1 MTPPLRT
8 SRVFVQWLVLV
19 GIFGLLA
26 ACRPA
31 PTPGAADAAAGPA
44 AAGAAATPG
53 PSLAFT
59 PCMLEH
65 PSGLSG
71 VKAECATLEVAENP
85 SGQGRRITLSIARHP
100 AISERK
106 AADPL
111 FVLAGGPGMAAQEMY
126 TAAAGAFARINRDRD
141 IILLDQRGTGRSTPL
156 QCKVD
161 PLLLAL
167 DRPEP
172 APAIRDALIETSTR
186 ECLDTLRA
194 KHDVAQ
200 YTTSVAVRDL
210 EAVRAALGAPRINLY
225 GVSYGSRVAQ
235 HYLRRYPD
243 RVRSVIL
250 DGVLPPGLAVGPA
263 IALDAEAALGMIL
276 RRCAA
281 QPACRKAFGDPADTY
296 KILRARLAAAPREV
310 RLADPRTGE
319 QRTVVF
325 GPGHLAGVLRL
336 SSYSTSTA
344 ALLPLAMHEAVT
356 KDNYVPLASASLMQL
371 DTVPTTIALGM
382 HHSVVCAE
390 DLPFIGEID
399 RARLATTY
407 MGTDLIDPLRRICAL
422 WPRGPLDDDFRQP
435 LQSSVPVLLLSG
447 SADPVTPP
455 AYAETALRGLTDARH
470 VVLQDEGHGQLG
482 ATCMDRI
489 LRDFVATPAPAK
501 LDLKCLEKRSTAP
514 FFTSLAGP
522 SP

>member
-1 MTPPLRT
+1 MPKVVARCLVLAGVVGWLTACGPAPPSGATGRVDT
-8 SRVFVQWLVLV
+8 SRVD
-19 GIFGLLA
+19 GS
-26 ACRPA
+26 
-31 PTPGAADAAAGPA
+31 
-44 AAGAAATPG
+44 ATPG
-53 PSLAFT
+53 PSLTFT

-71 VKAECATLEVAENP
+71 VKAECTTLEVPENL
-85 SGQGRRITLSIARHP
+85 SGQGRRIVLSIARHP

-111 FVLAGGPGMAAQEMY
+111 FVLAGGPGMGAQEMY
-126 TAAAGAFARINRDRD
+126 TAAAAAFARINRDRD

-156 QCKVD
+156 QCKLD
-161 PLLLAL
+161 PTLLTL
-167 DRPEP
+167 DGPPP
-172 APAIRDALIETSTR
+172 ARAARDAMIDTATR
-186 ECLDTLRA
+186 ECLDTLQA
-194 KHDVAQ
+194 QHDVAQ

-210 EAVRAALGAPRINLY
+210 EAVREALGIVRLNIY

-276 RRCAA
+276 RRCAT

-296 KILRARLAAAPREV
+296 NMLRARLAAAPRSV
-310 RLADPRTGE
+310 RLPDPRSGE
-319 QRTVVF
+319 PRTVVL
-325 GPGHLAGVLRL
+325 GPAHLAMVLRL
-336 SSYSTSTA
+336 SSYSTPTA

-356 KDNYVPLASASLMQL
+356 KENYIPLASALLMQL
-371 DTVPTTIALGM
+371 DTVPDSIAIGM

-399 RARLATTY
+399 RARLDKTY
-407 MGTDLIDPLRRICAL
+407 MGTDLIDPLRRICAQ
-422 WPRGPLDDDFRQP
+422 WPRGPVDEDFRRP

-455 AYAETALRGLTDARH
+455 AYAETASRGLTAARH

-482 ATCMDRI
+482 ATCMDRV
-489 LRDFVATPAPAK
+489 LRDFVATPVPAK
-501 LDLKCLEKRSTAP
+501 LDLGCLEKRVASP

-522 SP
+522 TP

>member
-8 SRVFVQWLVLV
+8 PTGFAQILTLAGVL
-19 GIFGLLA
+19 GLLT
-26 ACRPA
+26 ACSPA
-31 PTPGAADAAAGPA
+31 PNAAA
-44 AAGAAATPG
+44 
-53 PSLAFT
+53 PSAPTDPVLTFT

-71 VKAECATLEVAENP
+71 VKAECATLEVPENL
-85 SGQGRRITLSIARHP
+85 SGQGRRIMLSIARHP

-106 AADPL
+106 ATDPL
-111 FVLAGGPGMAAQEMY
+111 FVLAGGPGMGAQEMY
-126 TAAAGAFARINRDRD
+126 TASAGAFARINRDRD
-141 IILLDQRGTGRSTPL
+141 IILVDQRGTGRSTPL

-161 PLLLAL
+161 PLLLNL

-172 APAIRDALIETSTR
+172 APAARNALIDAATR

-194 KHDVAQ
+194 QHDVAQ

-210 EAVRAALGAPRINLY
+210 ERVREALGAEQLNLY

-250 DGVLPPGLAVGPA
+250 DGVLPPGLALGPA
-263 IALDAEAALGMIL
+263 IATDAEAALGMIL

-281 QPACRKAFGDPADTY
+281 QPACRKAFGNPADTY
-296 KILRARLAAAPREV
+296 QTLRTRLAAAPRTV
-310 RLADPRTGE
+310 RLPDPRSGE
-319 QRTVVF
+319 LRTVVF
-325 GPGHLAGVLRL
+325 GPSQLATVLRL
-336 SSYSTSTA
+336 SSYSTPTA

-356 KDNYVPLASASLMQL
+356 KDNYIPLAGALLMQL
-371 DTVPTTIALGM
+371 DTVPESIAIGM

-390 DLPFIGEID
+390 DLPFIGEVD
-399 RARLATTY
+399 RARLAATY
-407 MGTDLIDPLRRICAL
+407 MGTDMIDPLRRVCAI
-422 WPRGPLDDDFRQP
+422 WPRGPVDAGFRGP
-435 LQSSVPVLLLSG
+435 LKSTVPVLLLSG

-455 AYAETALRGLTDARH
+455 AYAEAALRGLADARH

-482 ATCMDRI
+482 ATCMDRV
-489 LRDFVATPAPAK
+489 LRDFIATPAPAK
-501 LDLKCLEKRSTAP
+501 LDLKCLERRSAAP

-522 SP
+522 TP

>member
-8 SRVFVQWLVLV
+8 PTGFAQTLSLAGVL
-19 GIFGLLA
+19 GLLT
-26 ACRPA
+26 ACSPA
-31 PTPGAADAAAGPA
+31 PNAAA
-44 AAGAAATPG
+44 
-53 PSLAFT
+53 PSVPTDPVLTFT

-71 VKAECATLEVAENP
+71 VKAECATLEVPENL

-111 FVLAGGPGMAAQEMY
+111 FVLAGGPGMGAQEMY
-126 TAAAGAFARINRDRD
+126 TAAAGAFARIHRDRD
-141 IILLDQRGTGRSTPL
+141 IILVDQRGTGRSTPL
-156 QCKVD
+156 QCKLD
-161 PLLLAL
+161 PLLLSP

-172 APAIRDALIETSTR
+172 ATAIRDGLIDAATQQ
-186 ECLDTLRA
+186 CLDILRA

-210 EAVRAALGAPRINLY
+210 EAVREALGAAQVNLY

-250 DGVLPPGLAVGPA
+250 DGVVPPGLALGPA

-281 QPACRKAFGDPADTY
+281 QPACRKAFGNPADTY
-296 KILRARLAAAPREV
+296 QTLRARLAVAPRTL
-310 RLADPRTGE
+310 RMPDPRSGE
-319 QRTVVF
+319 LRTVVF
-325 GPGHLAGVLRL
+325 GPSHLAGVLRL
-336 SSYSTSTA
+336 SSYSTPTA
-344 ALLPLAMHEAVT
+344 ALLPLAMHEAVA
-356 KDNYVPLASASLMQL
+356 KDNYLPLASTLLMQL
-371 DTVPTTIALGM
+371 DTVPDSIAAGM

-390 DLPFIGEID
+390 DLPFIGEVD
-399 RARLATTY
+399 RARLAATY
-407 MGTDLIDPLRRICAL
+407 IGADLIDPLRRICAI
-422 WPRGPLDDDFRQP
+422 WPRGPIDADLREP
-435 LQSSVPVLLLSG
+435 LQSTVPVLLLSG

-455 AYAETALRGLTDARH
+455 AYAETALRGLSVARH

-482 ATCMDRI
+482 ANCMDRV
-489 LRDFVATPAPAK
+489 LRDFIATPVPGK
-501 LDLKCLEKRSTAP
+501 LDLKCLEKRSPSP
-514 FFTSLAGP
+514 FFTSMAGP
-522 SP
+522 AP

>member
-1 MTPPLRT
+1 MTPPLRIPT
-8 SRVFVQWLVLV
+8 GLAQALTLAGVL
-19 GIFGLLA
+19 GLLT
-26 ACRPA
+26 ACSPA
-31 PTPGAADAAAGPA
+31 PNAAAPSQPA
-44 AAGAAATPG
+44 DSALT
-53 PSLAFT
+53 FT

-71 VKAECATLEVAENP
+71 VKAECATLEVPENL

-111 FVLAGGPGMAAQEMY
+111 FVLAGGPGMGAQEMY
-126 TAAAGAFARINRDRD
+126 TAATGAFARINRDRD
-141 IILLDQRGTGRSTPL
+141 IILVDQRGTGRSTPL
-156 QCKVD
+156 ACKVD
-161 PLLLAL
+161 PLLHSL

-172 APAIRDALIETSTR
+172 ATAIRDGIIDAATR

-210 EAVRAALGAPRINLY
+210 EAVREALGAAQVNLY

-250 DGVLPPGLAVGPA
+250 DGVVPPGLALGPA

-281 QPACRKAFGDPADTY
+281 QPACRKAFGNPADTY
-296 KILRARLAAAPREV
+296 QTLRARLAASPRTL
-310 RLADPRTGE
+310 RLADPRSGE
-319 QRTVVF
+319 LRTVVF
-325 GPGHLAGVLRL
+325 GPSHLAGVLRL
-336 SSYSTSTA
+336 SSYSTPTA
-344 ALLPLAMHEAVT
+344 ALLPLAMHEAVV
-356 KDNYVPLASASLMQL
+356 KDNYIPLASTLLMQL
-371 DTVPTTIALGM
+371 DTVPDSIAAGM

-390 DLPFIGEID
+390 DLPFVGEVD
-399 RARLATTY
+399 RARLAATF
-407 MGTDLIDPLRRICAL
+407 MGADLIDPLRRICAI
-422 WPRGPLDDDFRQP
+422 WPRG
-435 LQSSVPVLLLSG
+435 PVLLLSG

-455 AYAETALRGLTDARH
+455 AYAETAMRGLTVARH

-482 ATCMDRI
+482 ATCMDRV
-489 LRDFVATPAPAK
+489 LRDFIATPVPGK
-501 LDLKCLEKRSTAP
+501 LELNCLEKRSASP

-522 SP
+522 AP

>member
-1 MTPPLRT
+1 MAPQLRT
-8 SRVFVQWLVLV
+8 PNVLAHV
-19 GIFGLLA
+19 LALAGVLGLLT
-26 ACRPA
+26 ACGPA
-31 PTPGAADAAAGPA
+31 PKSGADASVSAGP
-44 AAGAAATPG
+44 T
-53 PSLAFT
+53 LTFT

-71 VKAECATLEVAENP
+71 VKAECATLEVPENL

-111 FVLAGGPGMAAQEMY
+111 FVLAGGPGMGAQEMY
-126 TAAAGAFARINRDRD
+126 TAATGAFARINRDRD
-141 IILLDQRGTGRSTPL
+141 IILVDQRGTGRSTPL

-161 PLLLAL
+161 PFLLSL

-172 APAIRDALIETSTR
+172 ATAIRDGLIDAATR

-210 EAVRAALGAPRINLY
+210 EAVREALGAEQVNLY

-250 DGVLPPGLAVGPA
+250 DGVVPPGLALGPA
-263 IALDAEAALGMIL
+263 IATDAEAALGLIL

-281 QPACRKAFGDPADTY
+281 QPACRKAFGNPADTY
-296 KILRARLAAAPREV
+296 QTLRTLLAAAPRTV
-310 RLADPRTGE
+310 RLPDPRSGE
-319 QRTVVF
+319 LRTVVF
-325 GPGHLAGVLRL
+325 GPSHLAGVLRL
-336 SSYSTSTA
+336 SSYSTPTA
-344 ALLPLAMHEAVT
+344 ALLPLAMHEAVA
-356 KDNYVPLASASLMQL
+356 KDNYTPLASTLLMQL
-371 DTVPTTIALGM
+371 DTVPDSIAAGM

-390 DLPFIGEID
+390 DLPFVGEVD
-399 RARLATTY
+399 RARLAATY
-407 MGTDLIDPLRRICAL
+407 MGVDMIDPLRRICAI
-422 WPRGPLDDDFRQP
+422 WPRGLVDAGFREPLK
-435 LQSSVPVLLLSG
+435 STVPVLLLSG

-455 AYAETALRGLTDARH
+455 AYAETAMRGLTVARH

-482 ATCMDRI
+482 ATCMDRV
-489 LRDFVATPAPAK
+489 LRDFIATPVPAT
-501 LDLKCLEKRSTAP
+501 LDLKCLEKRSPSP
-514 FFTSLAGP
+514 FFTSMAGP
-522 SP
+522 AP

>member
-8 SRVFVQWLVLV
+8 PTGFAQTLSLAGVL
-19 GIFGLLA
+19 GLLT
-26 ACRPA
+26 ACSPA
-31 PTPGAADAAAGPA
+31 PNAAA
-44 AAGAAATPG
+44 
-53 PSLAFT
+53 PSVPTDPVLTFT

-71 VKAECATLEVAENP
+71 VKAECATLEVPENL

-111 FVLAGGPGMAAQEMY
+111 FVLAGGPGMGAQEMY
-126 TAAAGAFARINRDRD
+126 TAAAGAFARIHQDRD
-141 IILLDQRGTGRSTPL
+141 IILVDQRGTGRSTPL
-156 QCKVD
+156 QCKLD
-161 PLLLAL
+161 PLLLSP

-172 APAIRDALIETSTR
+172 ATAIRDGLIDAATQQ
-186 ECLDTLRA
+186 CLDILRA

-210 EAVRAALGAPRINLY
+210 EAVREALGAAQVNLY

-250 DGVLPPGLAVGPA
+250 DGVVPPGLALGPA

-281 QPACRKAFGDPADTY
+281 QPACRKAFGNPADTY
-296 KILRARLAAAPREV
+296 QTLRARLAVAPRTL
-310 RLADPRTGE
+310 RLPDPRSGE
-319 QRTVVF
+319 LRTVVF
-325 GPGHLAGVLRL
+325 GPSHLAGVLRL
-336 SSYSTSTA
+336 SSYSTPTA
-344 ALLPLAMHEAVT
+344 ALLPLAMHEAVA
-356 KDNYVPLASASLMQL
+356 KDNYLPLASTLLMQL
-371 DTVPTTIALGM
+371 DTVPDSIAAGM

-390 DLPFIGEID
+390 DLPFIGEVD
-399 RARLATTY
+399 RARLAATY
-407 MGTDLIDPLRRICAL
+407 IGADLIDPLRRICAI
-422 WPRGPLDDDFRQP
+422 WPRGPIDADLREP
-435 LQSSVPVLLLSG
+435 LQSTVPVLLLSG

-455 AYAETALRGLTDARH
+455 AYAETALRGLSVARH

-482 ATCMDRI
+482 ANCMDRV
-489 LRDFVATPAPAK
+489 LRDFIATPVPGK
-501 LDLKCLEKRSTAP
+501 LDLKCLEKRSPSP
-514 FFTSLAGP
+514 FFTSMAGP
-522 SP
+522 AP